1 VSRRRSRG
9 RRGGMGDAAIDMN
22 SLIDLTFLLLVT
34 FIITMPVL
42 NQCIPV
48 ILPKGKAESLP
59 QKEPS
64 VANITVQH
72 APDAQEGYNL
82 YLDDRPITLP
92 DLEARLKERT
102 ANDKESAV
110 LVHGD
115 KRVDYGKVMDV
126 VNVVYRSH
134 VRRMSLVTQEN

>member
-1 VSRRRSRG
+1 MSRRRRRREAG
-9 RRGGMGDAAIDMN
+9 REAKIEMT
-22 SLIDLTFLLLVT
+22 SLMDLTFLLLVT

-48 ILPKGKAESLP
+48 ILPKGKAEAMP

-64 VANITVQH
+64 VANVVVQH
-72 APDAQEGYNL
+72 APDLEEGYKL
-82 YLDDRPITLP
+82 YLDEKPITLKELET
-92 DLEARLKERT
+92 DLRGRTER
-102 ANDKESAV
+102 DKDAAV

-126 VNVVYRSH
+126 VNVVYRSK
-134 VRRMSLVTQEN
+134 VRRMSLVTQDN

>member
-1 VSRRRSRG
+1 MRRRRG
-9 RRGGMGDAAIDMN
+9 RRGGVSDASIDMN

-42 NQCIPV
+42 NQSIPV
-48 ILPKGKAESLP
+48 ILPKGKAEAVP

-64 VANITVQH
+64 VANVTVQH
-72 APDAQEGYNL
+72 APETEEGYRL
-82 YLDDRPITLP
+82 YLDDAPVSLA
-92 DLEARLKERT
+92 DLEARLKEKVAGDRD
-102 ANDKESAV
+102 AAV

-126 VNVVYRSH
+126 VNVVYRSR
-134 VRRMSLVTQEN
+134 VRRMSLVTREN

>member
-1 VSRRRSRG
+1 MGRHRHRG
-9 RRGGMGDAAIDMN
+9 RGSERSGAQIDMT

-48 ILPKGKAESLP
+48 ILPKGKAEATP

-64 VANITVQH
+64 VANVTVEYK
-72 APDAQEGYNL
+72 PGTENGYNL
-82 YLDDRPITLP
+82 YLNDQPITL
-92 DLEARLKERT
+92 DALEADLKRRATEDPQ
-102 ANDKESAV
+102 AAV

-134 VRRMSLVTQEN
+134 VTRMSLVTQGE